1 MRFQPLARRG
11 PLAPAAVAAAGILL
25 AGCGSSSSP
34 PKTTPSPSTASATG
48 GGAGSGGAAATIKTN
63 WEAFFSAST
72 PVARRVALLQN
83 GQLFQSLIAAQSKST
98 IASSAAAKVTRVSN
112 VTSSQA
118 VVTYSITLGGQSVLS
133 GQKGVAVN
141 EGGTWKVGD
150 ASFCGLLGLEKSSGF
165 VKLSALPAACKS
177 AG

>member
-1 MRFQPLARRG
+1 MRFQPLIRRAS
-11 PLAPAAVAAAGILL
+11 LVPAAAAAAGILL
-25 AGCGSSSSP
+25 AGCGSSGSST
-34 PKTTPSPSTASATG
+34 PKTTPSPSTASPG
-48 GGAGSGGAAATIKTN
+48 GGAGSSGAAATIKAD

-72 PVARRVALLQN
+72 PLARRVALLQN

-98 IASSAAAKVTRVSN
+98 IASSAAAKVTSVSN

-118 VVTYSITLGGQSVLS
+118 AVTYSITLGGQSVLS

-165 VKLSALPAACKS
+165 VKLSRLPAACTS

>member
-1 MRFQPLARRG
+1 MRRAW
-11 PLAPAAVAAAGILL
+11 LAPAAVAVAGILL
-25 AGCGSSSSP
+25 AGCGSSGSSA
-34 PKTTPSPSTASATG
+34 PKTTPSPSTASAAG
-48 GGAGSGGAAATIKTN
+48 GGAGSSGAAAAIKAN

-98 IASSAAAKVTRVSN
+98 IASSAAAKVTSVSN

-118 VVTYSITLGGQSVLS
+118 TVTYSITLGGQTVLS

-141 EGGTWKVGD
+141 DGGTWKVGD

>member
-1 MRFQPLARRG
+1 MRRAS
-11 PLAPAAVAAAGILL
+11 LAPAAVAVAGILL
-25 AGCGSSSSP
+25 AGCGSSGSSA
-34 PKTTPSPSTASATG
+34 PKTTPSPSTASAAG
-48 GGAGSGGAAATIKTN
+48 GGAGSSGAAAAIKAN

-98 IASSAAAKVTRVSN
+98 IASSAAAKVTSVSN

-118 VVTYSITLGGQSVLS
+118 TVTYSITLGGQTVLS

-141 EGGTWKVGD
+141 DGGTWKVGD
-150 ASFCGLLGLEKSSGF
+150 ASFCGLLGLEKSSGL